1 MFKIR
6 KNNSDISSDLLV
18 KTIWKSSVLAV
29 IFVVPALSIF
39 LGIYY
44 STGNLIIAAVIG
56 FGIHFVTLAF
66 SGRISKWL
74 VNIRS

>member
-6 KNNSDISSDLLV
+6 KNNSEISSDLLV
-18 KTIWKSSVLAV
+18 TTIWKSSVLAV

>member
-6 KNNSDISSDLLV
+6 KNNSDIPSDLLV
-18 KTIWKSSVLAV
+18 TTIWKSSVLAV

-66 SGRISKWL
+66 SGRISNWL
-74 VNIRS
+74 VKIRS

>member
-18 KTIWKSSVLAV
+18 TTIWKSSVLAV

>member
-6 KNNSDISSDLLV
+6 KNNSEISSDLLV
-18 KTIWKSSVLAV
+18 TTIWKSSVLAV
-29 IFVVPALSIF
+29 IFVVRALSIF

>member
-6 KNNSDISSDLLV
+6 KNNSDIPSDLLV
-18 KTIWKSSVLAV
+18 TTIWKSSVLAV

-44 STGNLIIAAVIG
+44 STGNLIIAAVLG

-74 VNIRS
+74 VKIRS

>member
-6 KNNSDISSDLLV
+6 KNNSEISSDLLV
-18 KTIWKSSVLAV
+18 TTIWKSTVLAV

>member
-18 KTIWKSSVLAV
+18 TTIWKSSVLAV

-44 STGNLIIAAVIG
+44 STGNLIIAAVLG

>member
-1 MFKIR
+1 VFKIR
-6 KNNSDISSDLLV
+6 KNNSEISSDLLV
-18 KTIWKSSVLAV
+18 TTIWKSTVLAV

>member
-6 KNNSDISSDLLV
+6 KNNSEISSDLLV
-18 KTIWKSSVLAV
+18 TTIWKSTVLAV

-44 STGNLIIAAVIG
+44 STGNLIIAAVLG

>member
-6 KNNSDISSDLLV
+6 KNNSDIPSDLLV
-18 KTIWKSSVLAV
+18 TTIWKSSVLAV

-44 STGNLIIAAVIG
+44 STGNLIIAAVLG

-66 SGRISKWL
+66 SGRISNWL
-74 VNIRS
+74 VKIRS

>member
-1 MFKIR
+1 VFKIR
-6 KNNSDISSDLLV
+6 KNNSEISSDLLV
-18 KTIWKSSVLAV
+18 TTIWKSSVLAV

-44 STGNLIIAAVIG
+44 STGNLIIAAVLG

>member
-6 KNNSDISSDLLV
+6 KNNSDIPSDLLV
-18 KTIWKSSVLAV
+18 TTIWKSSVLAV

-44 STGNLIIAAVIG
+44 STGNLIVAAVLG

-66 SGRISKWL
+66 SGRISNWL
-74 VNIRS
+74 VKIRS

>member
-18 KTIWKSSVLAV
+18 TTIWKSSVLAV

-44 STGNLIIAAVIG
+44 STGNLIVGAVLG
-56 FGIHFVTLAF
+56 FGVHFTTLAF
-66 SGRISKWL
+66 SGRISNWL
-74 VNIRS
+74 VKVLR

>member
-18 KTIWKSSVLAV
+18 TTIWKSSVLAV

-44 STGNLIIAAVIG
+44 STGNLIVATVLG

-74 VNIRS
+74 LNIRS